1 MHNERWPLV
10 FGVVCGVLCVV
21 AAFRVLRLV
30 EILYIVY
37 CGAYTIYCACAMCQI
52 LDYWLLEK
60 GHWQLAAPSL
70 HSAYSGIVAP

>member
-37 CGAYTIYCACAMCQI
+37 CGAYTTTWYMLCICQI
-52 LDYWLLEK
+52 LDHWLLEK

-70 HSAYSGIVAP
+70 HL